1 MKTLSEEKA
10 SGTNRKFEISKF
22 SGVNYDIRNN
32 KYKAR
37 IFHLGKRINLGSFT
51 TFEDAVRARQ
61 DAEKQLDIVEKYKN
75 TIGSSLPI
83 VHYLLIEVV
92 GVKPTD
98 LGYIELCQKVE
109 NFILKSS
116 KLYRGD
122 TSFFRFVVERF
133 GKGEVLMA
141 DEETRKVN
149 FSELPRWFI
158 SWLGCEDSLNAI
170 AKKHQIPSSTL
181 RNEWEKLKNS
191 VC

>member
-1 MKTLSEEKA
+1 MKTLSEEKV
-10 SGTNRKFEISKF
+10 SGTDRKVETSKLP
-22 SGVNYDIRNN
+22 GVNFDVRNN

-61 DAEKQLDIVEKYKN
+61 DAEKQLDIVEKYKG
-75 TIGSSLPI
+75 TTGSELPV
-83 VHYLLIEVV
+83 VHYLLQEVV
-92 GVKPTD
+92 GVKPND
-98 LGYIELCQKVE
+98 LGYNEMCQKVE

-116 KLYRGD
+116 VMYRGD
-122 TSFFRFVVERF
+122 TSFFRFVVEKF
-133 GKGEVLMA
+133 GKGEVLSA
-141 DEETRKVN
+141 GKEARKID
-149 FSELPRWFI
+149 FSEFPRWFI

-181 RNEWEKLKNS
+181 RSEWEKLKNS

>member
-1 MKTLSEEKA
+1 MKTLSEEKVN
-10 SGTNRKFEISKF
+10 GTDRKFT
-22 SGVNYDIRNN
+22 GVNFDIKNN

-61 DAEKQLDIVEKYKN
+61 DAEKQYDIVEKYKG
-75 TIGSSLPI
+75 TTGSELPV
-83 VHYLLIEVV
+83 VHYLLQEVV

-98 LGYIELCQKVE
+98 LGYIEMCIKAE
-109 NFILKSS
+109 NFVFKSS
-116 KLYRGD
+116 VMYRGD
-122 TSFFRFVVERF
+122 MSFFRFVVEKF
-133 GKGEVLMA
+133 GKGEVLRTERK
-141 DEETRKVN
+141 DEKFD
-149 FSELPRWFI
+149 FSIFPHWFI

-181 RNEWEKLKNS
+181 RSEWEKLKNS

>member
-1 MKTLSEEKA
+1 MKMLSEEKVN
-10 SGTNRKFEISKF
+10 GTGRKV
-22 SGVNYDIRNN
+22 SGVNYDVRNN

-61 DAEKQLDIVEKYKN
+61 DAEKQLDIVDKYKE
-75 TIGSSLPI
+75 TTGSELPV
-83 VHYLLIEVV
+83 VHYLLQEVA

-98 LGYIELCQKVE
+98 LGYIDECKKVE

-116 KLYRGD
+116 KSYRGD

-133 GKGEVLMA
+133 SKGEWLKA
-141 DEETRKVN
+141 ERKEEKFD
-149 FSELPRWFI
+149 FSVFPRWFI

>member
-10 SGTNRKFEISKF
+10 NGTDRKFEMPKF
-22 SGVNYDIRNN
+22 TGVNYDIKNN

-61 DAEKQLDIVEKYKN
+61 DAEKQLDIVEKYKE
-75 TIGSSLPI
+75 TTGSELPV
-83 VHYLLIEVV
+83 VHYLLQEVV
-92 GVKPTD
+92 GVKPND
-98 LGYIELCQKVE
+98 LGYTEMCLKAE
-109 NFILKSS
+109 NFVLKSS
-116 KLYRGD
+116 AMYRGD
-122 TSFFRFVVERF
+122 MSFFRFVVERF
-133 GKGEVLMA
+133 GKGEVLSTLENEVSSVLS
-141 DEETRKVN
+141 D
-149 FSELPRWFI
+149 FPHWFI

-181 RNEWEKLKNS
+181 RSEWEKLKNS